1 MSERALEDLVVP
13 IAGMTCQACAQ
24 SVERALR
31 GVPGVAA
38 AEVSFGSRSATLS
51 RDPELADDERI
62 RAAVRAA
69 GYRVPDEA
77 FGAAGS
83 LVNDVRFAEES
94 ERKSR
99 ARTQRNLMIAIG
111 FGVASALAEH
121 APHGSVHTAP
131 ALAALAL
138 SLPVQFVAGF
148 DVLRDGLRA
157 LSRRAPDMNT
167 LVAIGTLAA
176 WGSALAAWLAPGFGS
191 GESHLHAALMIM
203 VFVLLGRWLEARA
216 RAKTGDALRALV
228 ELAPPTARVLKRG
241 VEVEVPLA
249 EVALGSLVRVRPG
262 ERIPVDGE
270 VLDGGSSVDES
281 LLTGESAPIEKRVG
295 DRVHAGTQNHTGALS
310 IRATAIG
317 ADSAVGR
324 IATWVRR
331 AQGSK
336 PRVQRLADRISAVF
350 VPVVLAIAAVTF
362 VGWWLGSHDVSRA
375 LAHAV
380 AVLVAACPCA
390 LGLATPTA
398 IVAASG
404 RAAREGLLVKDAEVL
419 ETLAGLRTLALDK
432 TGTLTRGQP
441 ELATIAHADSA
452 ASPGGAPASLGS
464 TAASLGSAG
473 ASLGG
478 ESAPTRGAGASLAD
492 SRASPHGAAASLG
505 DDGARDRERLELA
518 ASVEA
523 QSEHPFARAL
533 VTAAEARGLAPR
545 AVMDFASEPGRGASA
560 KVRGRAVWLGSPRAA
575 RERGADERELA
586 RLLAP
591 LAERGETGVVLLVD
605 GALVAVFG
613 FVDPARPSAA
623 RTVAELRARGRA
635 LTLLSGDHPAAVQRL
650 ARELGLDDARA
661 ELRPDEKAGAIA
673 KLRASHGAVAMVGDG
688 VNDAPAL
695 AASDVGI
702 AMGGGADV
710 ALEAAD
716 AALLVD
722 DPAKLVTLL
731 DLARATRK
739 IVRGNLFWAF
749 GYNVVALP
757 AAAGLFELAGLGAL
771 PPHWAAAAMAS
782 SSVIVV
788 LNSLRLVSR
797 RLG

>member
-31 GVPGVAA
+31 GVPGIAA

-69 GYRVPDEA
+69 GYRVPDDA

-83 LVNDVRFAEES
+83 LINDVRFAEES

-99 ARTQRNLMIAIG
+99 ARTQRNLLIAVG

-121 APHGSVHTAP
+121 APHGSAHTAP

-157 LSRRAPDMNT
+157 LLRRAPDMNT

-270 VLDGGSSVDES
+270 VLDGGSSVDEA
-281 LLTGESAPIEKRVG
+281 LLTGESAPIEKRVS
-295 DRVHAGTQNHTGALS
+295 DRVHAGTQNQTGALS
-310 IRATAIG
+310 IRTTAIG

-419 ETLAGLRTLALDK
+419 ESLAGLRALALDK
-432 TGTLTRGQP
+432 TGTLTRGKP
-441 ELATIAHADSA
+441 ELATIAHADAGAAPAGAAASHPGAA
-452 ASPGGAPASLGS
+452 ASPP
-464 TAASLGSAG
+464 
-473 ASLGG
+473 
-478 ESAPTRGAGASLAD
+478 
-492 SRASPHGAAASLG
+492 GAAASLG
-505 DDGARDRERLELA
+505 SDDARDRERLELA

-533 VTAAEARGLAPR
+533 VAAAEARGLAPR
-545 AVMDFASEPGRGASA
+545 AVLDFASEPGRGASA

-575 RERGADERELA
+575 REHGVDERELA

-591 LAERGETGVVLLVD
+591 LSERGETGVVLRVD

-623 RTVAELRARGRA
+623 STVAELRARGLA

-661 ELRPDEKAGAIA
+661 ELRPEEKAEALA
-673 KLRASHGAVAMVGDG
+673 ELRARHGAVAMVGDG

-722 DPAKLVTLL
+722 DPAKLVTLV

-739 IVRGNLFWAF
+739 IVRGNLVWAF